1 MHANQTKLEK
11 NITCKE
17 EKQGTSSKRSK
28 RNKEIEHLGDSSV
41 FFFSFP
47 QPPCSPWWSAVSD
60 FFKLLSQSCQRS
72 IISLNIMCPSPFS
85 IFLLTL
91 CTHSL
96 NNLPL
101 INIV

>member
-1 MHANQTKLEK
+1 MHENQTRLEK

-41 FFFSFP
+41 FFFHFL
-47 QPPCSPWWSAVSD
+47 SPHAALGGQQSAI
-60 FFKLLSQSCQRS
+60 FFNLLSQSCQRS

>member
-41 FFFSFP
+41 FFFHFL
-47 QPPCSPWWSAVSD
+47 SPHAALDGKQSA
-60 FFKLLSQSCQRS
+60 
-72 IISLNIMCPSPFS
+72 
-85 IFLLTL
+85 IFLSCSVRLVKG
-91 CTHSL
+91 
-96 NNLPL
+96 P
-101 INIV
+101 